1 MVLQNDFQI
10 KKRNEYMSYQSEA
23 ALENEVM
30 DRLVDL
36 GYERVNILNDDQLK
50 ENFRKIL
57 NERHIDKLNN
67 EPLTDREFERLM
79 TQINGKSV
87 FESAQ
92 ILRDKFVLKRD
103 DETEVYLEFFNTKKW
118 CQNKF
123 QVTNQI
129 SVNDKYKGRYDVTLL
144 INGLPILQMELKRSG
159 IAISEAFNQ
168 VERYRRH
175 NYTGLFRYVQLFVI
189 SNGQETRYYA
199 NSDKEIYKSHMFY
212 WSDVENNRINQLKD
226 FMDDFLEPCHMSKMV
241 ARYMIVNETD
251 KFLMVMRPYQVYAVE
266 ALMHRALETNN
277 NGYIWHTTGSGK
289 TLTSFKAAQLLS
301 EEEGIDK
308 VIFLVDRKDLDGQ
321 TLSEFNKFQKD
332 SVDQTT
338 NTNKLIQQLAD
349 KSRPLLITTIQKLA
363 NVVRRNDKVL
373 ERYQTD
379 KVVFIIDECH
389 RSQFGDMHRQIKAN
403 FKNAQYFG
411 FTGTPLFEENKS
423 QDGRSTADI
432 FDKCLHTYLIKDAI
446 RDNNVLGFS
455 VEYIQTFK
463 NNVGTGNEEY
473 VEDIN
478 TNEVWMN
485 DNRIEMVAR
494 HIYKNHNKKTKDRQY
509 SAIFAT
515 ANIPMA
521 MKYYEVFKK
530 INAEEVA
537 AGRAPLK
544 VATISTYQTNEDMQE
559 GEVTEHSKDLIANAI
574 EDYNQLFNTNFN
586 LETFDNYFKDVSNRV
601 KKGIKNEKIDILI
614 VVNMFLTGFDSKVLN
629 TLYVDK
635 NLQYHGLIQAYSRT
649 NRVEKI
655 TKPYGNIV
663 CYRDLK
669 KATDDAIT
677 LFSQTNDTDT
687 VLNKTYDQYLRL
699 FVNAIEE
706 LYEIAPTPESVDLLE
721 GETAQKEFVEA
732 FRDVANLMQ
741 KMRTFDEFEF
751 DSAKLGIAEQT
762 FEDYKGKYFAIYEEV
777 KKEREQ
783 KEEVSILDDIDFE
796 IDLLRNDIIN
806 VDYILNL
813 LKSLNL
819 EDKKEKEAGI
829 KQIHRLLDT
838 ADNEQLRLKA
848 DLIRTFM
855 QRVLPSLNKGDNID
869 DAYYNF
875 EEQEKEKEIENFSN
889 TLSYPPQQLNRL
901 VHEYEFSGNINRNDI
916 DRHIDGGLLVK
927 RNKTKKIESF
937 IRETTRKYGNVE

>member
-1 MVLQNDFQI
+1 
-10 KKRNEYMSYQSEA
+10 MSYQSEA

-30 DRLVDL
+30 ERLVDL
-36 GYERVNILNDDQLK
+36 GYERINILNDVQLK
-50 ENFRKIL
+50 DNFRKIL

-129 SVNDKYKGRYDVTLL
+129 AVNDKYKGRYDVTLL

-159 IAISEAFNQ
+159 IAINEAFNQ

-266 ALMHRALETNN
+266 ALMNRALETNN
-277 NGYIWHTTGSGK
+277 NGYVWHTTGSGK
-289 TLTSFKAAQLLS
+289 TLTSFKSAQLLS
-301 EEEGIDK
+301 QEDGIDK

-379 KVVFIIDECH
+379 KVIFIIDECH

-463 NNVGTGNEEY
+463 NNVGTDNEEY

-485 DNRIEMVAR
+485 NNRIEMVAH

-537 AGRAPLK
+537 AGRKPLN
-544 VATISTYQTNEDMQE
+544 VATISTYQTNEDMRD

-574 EDYNQLFNTNFN
+574 EDYNKLFNTNFN

-669 KATDDAIT
+669 KATDDAIM

-687 VLNKTYDQYLRL
+687 VLSKTYEQYLRL

-706 LYEIAPTPESVDLLE
+706 LYKIAPTPESVDLLE
-721 GETAQKEFVEA
+721 GETAQKEFVET

-751 DSAKLGIAEQT
+751 DSVKLGISEQM
-762 FEDYKGKYFAIYEEV
+762 FEDYKGKYFAIYEHV
-777 KKEREQ
+777 KKDREQ
-783 KEEVSILDDIDFE
+783 KEKVSILDDIDFE

-819 EDKKEKEAGI
+819 EDKKEKEEGI

-855 QRVLPSLNKGDNID
+855 QKVLPSLKDGDNID

-875 EEQEKEKEIENFSN
+875 EEKEKEKEIEAFSN
-889 TLSYPPQQLNRL
+889 DLAYPPQQLNRL
-901 VHEYEFSGNINRNDI
+901 VHEYEFSGNINRNEI
-916 DRHIDGGLLVK
+916 DSHIDGGLLAK

-937 IRETTRKYGNVE
+937 IRETSRKYGNVE

>member
-1 MVLQNDFQI
+1 
-10 KKRNEYMSYQSEA
+10 MSYQSEA

-301 EEEGIDK
+301 QEDGIDK

-463 NNVGTGNEEY
+463 NNVGTDNEEY

-485 DNRIEMVAR
+485 DDRIEMVAR

-875 EEQEKEKEIENFSN
+875 EEQEKEKEIESFSN
-889 TLSYPPQQLNRL
+889 GLAYPAQQLNRL

>member
-1 MVLQNDFQI
+1 
-10 KKRNEYMSYQSEA
+10 MSYQSEA

-50 ENFRKIL
+50 ENFRRIL

-463 NNVGTGNEEY
+463 NNVGTDNEEY
-473 VEDIN
+473 VEGIN

-544 VATISTYQTNEDMQE
+544 VATISTYQANEDMQE

-875 EEQEKEKEIENFSN
+875 EEQEKEKEIESFSN
-889 TLSYPPQQLNRL
+889 GLAYPAQQLNRL

>member
-1 MVLQNDFQI
+1 
-10 KKRNEYMSYQSEA
+10 MSYQSEA
-23 ALENEVM
+23 ILEDEVM
-30 DRLVDL
+30 DRLVEL
-36 GYERVNILNDDQLK
+36 GYERVNVTNDLQLK
-50 ENFRKIL
+50 DNFRKIL
-57 NERHIDKLNN
+57 NERHMAKLNN
-67 EPLTDREFERLM
+67 EPLTDSEFERLM
-79 TQINGKSV
+79 TYVNGKSV
-87 FESAQ
+87 FESSM
-92 ILRDKFVLKRD
+92 ILRDSHPLKRD
-103 DETEVYLEFFNTKKW
+103 DESIVYLSFFNSKKW

-129 SVNDKYKGRYDVTLL
+129 AVNDKYKGRYDVTLL
-144 INGLPILQMELKRSG
+144 VNGLPLVQIELKRSG

-168 VERYRRH
+168 IERYRRH
-175 NYTGLFRYVQLFVI
+175 NYSGLFRYVQLFII

-212 WSDVENNRINQLKD
+212 WSDRDNNRINQLKD
-226 FMDDFLEPCHMSKMV
+226 FMDSFLDPCHMSKMI

-277 NGYIWHTTGSGK
+277 NGYVWHTTGSGK
-289 TLTSFKAAQLLS
+289 TLTSFKTAQLLS
-301 EEEGIDK
+301 QENGIDK

-338 NTNKLIQQLAD
+338 NTNKLIEQLAD

-389 RSQFGDMHRQIKAN
+389 RSQFGDMHRQIKEN

-455 VEYIQTFK
+455 VEYIKTFK
-463 NNVGTGNEEY
+463 NNVGTENEEY

-478 TNEVWMN
+478 TEEVWTN
-485 DNRIEMVAR
+485 DTRIEMVAR
-494 HIYKNHNKKTKDRQY
+494 HIYINHNKKTKDRQY

-521 MKYYEVFKK
+521 MKYYDVFKK

-537 AGRAPLK
+537 AGRKPLNI
-544 VATISTYQTNEDMQE
+544 ATISTYQTNEDMRDGQ
-559 GEVTEHSKDLIANAI
+559 VTEHSKDLIANAI
-574 EDYNQLFNTNFN
+574 EDYNKLFNTNFN

-635 NLQYHGLIQAYSRT
+635 NLKHHGLIQAYSRT

-669 KATDDAIT
+669 KATDDAIM

-687 VLNKTYDQYLRL
+687 VLSKTYDQYLRL
-699 FVNAIEE
+699 FINAIEQ
-706 LYEIAPTPESVDLLE
+706 LYEITPTPESVDLLE
-721 GETAQKEFVEA
+721 GETAQKEFVET

-751 DSAKLGIAEQT
+751 DAVKLGIAEQT
-762 FEDYKGKYFAIYEEV
+762 FEDYKGKYFAIYEDV
-777 KKEREQ
+777 KREREQ
-783 KEEVSILDDIDFE
+783 KEKVSILDDIDFE

-819 EDKKEKEAGI
+819 EDKKEKEEGI
-829 KQIHRLLDT
+829 KQILRLLDT

-855 QRVLPSLNKGDNID
+855 DRVLPSLKDGDNID

-875 EEQEKEKEIENFSN
+875 EEKEKVKEIESFSN
-889 TLSYPPQQLNRL
+889 NLAYPSQQLNRL

-916 DRHIDGGLLVK
+916 DNYIEGGLLMK

-937 IRETTRKYGNVE
+937 IRETTRKYGNFE

>member
-1 MVLQNDFQI
+1 
-10 KKRNEYMSYQSEA
+10 MSYQSEA

-50 ENFRKIL
+50 ENFRRIL

-103 DETEVYLEFFNTKKW
+103 DETEVYIEFFNTKKW

-129 SVNDKYKGRYDVTLL
+129 AVNDKYKGRYDVTLL

-199 NSDKEIYKSHMFY
+199 NSDKDIYKSHMFY

-266 ALMHRALETNN
+266 ALMNRALETNN

-301 EEEGIDK
+301 QEDGIDK

-463 NNVGTGNEEY
+463 NNVGTDNEEY

-485 DNRIEMVAR
+485 DKRIEMVAR

-721 GETAQKEFVEA
+721 GETAQKEFIEA

-777 KKEREQ
+777 KKDREQ

-855 QRVLPSLNKGDNID
+855 QSVLPSLNKSDNID

-875 EEQEKEKEIENFSN
+875 EEQEKEKEIETFSN
-889 TLSYPPQQLNRL
+889 GLAYPAQQLNRL

>member
-1 MVLQNDFQI
+1 
-10 KKRNEYMSYQSEA
+10 MSYQSEA

-103 DETEVYLEFFNTKKW
+103 DESEVYLEFFNTKKW

-129 SVNDKYKGRYDVTLL
+129 AVNDKYKGRYDVTLL

-226 FMDDFLEPCHMSKMV
+226 FMGDFLEPCHMSKMI

-266 ALMHRALETNN
+266 ALMNRALETNN
-277 NGYIWHTTGSGK
+277 NGYVWHTTGSGK
-289 TLTSFKAAQLLS
+289 TLTSFKTAQLLS
-301 EEEGIDK
+301 QEDGIDK

-321 TLSEFNKFQKD
+321 TLAEFNKFQKD

-463 NNVGTGNEEY
+463 NNVGTENEEY

-478 TNEVWMN
+478 TEEVWMN
-485 DNRIEMVAR
+485 DKRIEMVAR

-530 INAEEVA
+530 INAEEAA
-537 AGRAPLK
+537 AGRKPLNI
-544 VATISTYQTNEDMQE
+544 ATISTYQTNEDMRD

-574 EDYNQLFNTNFN
+574 EDYNKLFNTNFN

-669 KATDDAIT
+669 KATDDAIM

-687 VLNKTYDQYLRL
+687 VLSKTYDQYLRL
-699 FVNAIEE
+699 FINAIEE
-706 LYEIAPTPESVDLLE
+706 LYKIAPTPESVDLLE

-751 DSAKLGIAEQT
+751 DSVKLGISEQT
-762 FEDYKGKYFAIYEEV
+762 FEDYKGKYFAIYEDV
-777 KKEREQ
+777 KKDREQ
-783 KEEVSILDDIDFE
+783 KEKVSILDDIDFE

-819 EDKKEKEAGI
+819 EDKKEKEEGI

-855 QRVLPSLNKGDNID
+855 NKVLPSLKDGDNID

-875 EEQEKEKEIENFSN
+875 EEQQKEKEIESFSN
-889 TLSYPPQQLNRL
+889 DLAYPSQQLNRL
-901 VHEYEFSGNINRNDI
+901 VHEYEFSGNINRNEI
-916 DRHIDGGLLVK
+916 DTHIDGGLLVK

-937 IRETTRKYGNVE
+937 IRETTKKYGNVE

>member
-1 MVLQNDFQI
+1 
-10 KKRNEYMSYQSEA
+10 MSYQSEA

-36 GYERVNILNDDQLK
+36 GYEHVSILNDDQLK
-50 ENFRKIL
+50 DNFRKIL

-129 SVNDKYKGRYDVTLL
+129 AVNDKYKGRYDVTLL

-266 ALMHRALETNN
+266 ALMNRALETNN
-277 NGYIWHTTGSGK
+277 NGYVWHTTGSGK
-289 TLTSFKAAQLLS
+289 TLTSFKTAQLLS
-301 EEEGIDK
+301 QEDGIDK

-463 NNVGTGNEEY
+463 NNVGTENEEY

-478 TNEVWMN
+478 TEEVWMN
-485 DNRIEMVAR
+485 EKRIEMVAR

-530 INAEEVA
+530 INAEEAA
-537 AGRAPLK
+537 AGRKPLNI
-544 VATISTYQTNEDMQE
+544 ATISTYQTNEDMRD

-574 EDYNQLFNTNFN
+574 EDYNQLFDTNFN

-669 KATDDAIT
+669 KATDDAIM

-687 VLNKTYDQYLRL
+687 VLSKTYDQYLRL

-706 LYEIAPTPESVDLLE
+706 LYKIAPTPESIDLLE

-751 DSAKLGIAEQT
+751 DSVKLGISEQT
-762 FEDYKGKYFAIYEEV
+762 FEDYKGKYFAIYEDV
-777 KKEREQ
+777 KKDREQ
-783 KEEVSILDDIDFE
+783 KEKVSILDDIDFE

-819 EDKKEKEAGI
+819 EDKKEKEEGI

-855 QRVLPSLNKGDNID
+855 DRVLPSLKDGDNID

-875 EEQEKEKEIENFSN
+875 EEKEKEKEIEAFSN
-889 TLSYPPQQLNRL
+889 DLSYPSQQLNRL

-916 DRHIDGGLLVK
+916 DTHIDGGLLVK
-927 RNKTKKIESF
+927 RNKTKRIESF
-937 IRETTRKYGNVE
+937 IRETTKKYGNVE

>member
-1 MVLQNDFQI
+1 
-10 KKRNEYMSYQSEA
+10 MSYQSEA

-36 GYERVNILNDDQLK
+36 GYERVNILNDEQLK

-67 EPLTDREFERLM
+67 KPLTDREFERLM

-301 EEEGIDK
+301 QEDGIDK

-463 NNVGTGNEEY
+463 NNVGTDNEEY

-485 DNRIEMVAR
+485 DDRIEMVAR

-521 MKYYEVFKK
+521 MKYYEVFKT

-777 KKEREQ
+777 KKDREQ

-855 QRVLPSLNKGDNID
+855 QSVLPSLNKGDNID

>member
-1 MVLQNDFQI
+1 
-10 KKRNEYMSYQSEA
+10 MSYQSEA

-212 WSDVENNRINQLKD
+212 WSDVENNRINHLKD

-463 NNVGTGNEEY
+463 NNVGTDNEEY

-706 LYEIAPTPESVDLLE
+706 LYKIAPTPESVDLLE

-855 QRVLPSLNKGDNID
+855 HRVLPSLNKDDNID

-875 EEQEKEKEIENFSN
+875 EEQEKEKEIESFSN
-889 TLSYPPQQLNRL
+889 GLAYPAQQLNRL

>member
-1 MVLQNDFQI
+1 
-10 KKRNEYMSYQSEA
+10 MSYQSEA

-129 SVNDKYKGRYDVTLL
+129 AVNDKYKGRYDVTLL

-266 ALMHRALETNN
+266 ALMNRALETNN
-277 NGYIWHTTGSGK
+277 NGYVWHTTGSGK
-289 TLTSFKAAQLLS
+289 TLTSFKTAQLLS
-301 EEEGIDK
+301 QEDGIDK

-463 NNVGTGNEEY
+463 NNVGTENEEY

-478 TNEVWMN
+478 TEEVWMN
-485 DNRIEMVAR
+485 DKRIEMVAR

-537 AGRAPLK
+537 AGRAPLN
-544 VATISTYQTNEDMQE
+544 VATISTYQTNEDMRD
-559 GEVTEHSKDLIANAI
+559 GEVTELSKDLIANAI

-669 KATDDAIT
+669 KATDDAIM

-687 VLNKTYDQYLRL
+687 VLSKTYDQYLRL

-706 LYEIAPTPESVDLLE
+706 LYKIAPTPESVDLLE

-751 DSAKLGIAEQT
+751 DSVKLGISEQT
-762 FEDYKGKYFAIYEEV
+762 FEDYKGKYFAIYEDV
-777 KKEREQ
+777 KKDREQ
-783 KEEVSILDDIDFE
+783 KEKVSILDDIDFE

-819 EDKKEKEAGI
+819 EDKKEKEEGI

-855 QRVLPSLNKGDNID
+855 DRVLPSLKDGDNID
-869 DAYYNF
+869 DAFYNF
-875 EEQEKEKEIENFSN
+875 EEQEKEKEIEAFSN
-889 TLSYPPQQLNRL
+889 DLAYPSQQLNRL

-916 DRHIDGGLLVK
+916 DTHIDGGLLIK

-937 IRETTRKYGNVE
+937 IRETTKKYGNVE

>member
-1 MVLQNDFQI
+1 
-10 KKRNEYMSYQSEA
+10 MSYQSEA

-36 GYERVNILNDDQLK
+36 GYERVNIVNDIQLK
-50 ENFRKIL
+50 DNFRKIL

-129 SVNDKYKGRYDVTLL
+129 AVNDKYKGRYDVTLL

-226 FMDDFLEPCHMSKMV
+226 FMDDFLEPCHMSKMI

-266 ALMHRALETNN
+266 ALMNRALETNN
-277 NGYIWHTTGSGK
+277 NGYVWHTTGSGK
-289 TLTSFKAAQLLS
+289 TLTSFKTAQLLS
-301 EEEGIDK
+301 QEDGIDK

-321 TLSEFNKFQKD
+321 TLAEFNKFQKD

-463 NNVGTGNEEY
+463 NNVGTENEEY

-478 TNEVWMN
+478 TEEVWMN
-485 DNRIEMVAR
+485 EKRIEMVAR

-530 INAEEVA
+530 INAEEAA
-537 AGRAPLK
+537 AGRKPLNI
-544 VATISTYQTNEDMQE
+544 ATISTYQTNEDMRD

-574 EDYNQLFNTNFN
+574 EDYNQLFDTNFN

-669 KATDDAIT
+669 KATDDAIM

-687 VLNKTYDQYLRL
+687 VLSKTYDQYLRL

-706 LYEIAPTPESVDLLE
+706 LYKIAPTPESVDLLE

-751 DSAKLGIAEQT
+751 DSVKLGISEQT
-762 FEDYKGKYFAIYEEV
+762 FEDYKGKYFAIYEDV
-777 KKEREQ
+777 KKDREQ
-783 KEEVSILDDIDFE
+783 KEKVSILDDIDFE

-819 EDKKEKEAGI
+819 EDKKEKEEGI

-855 QRVLPSLNKGDNID
+855 DRVLPSLKDGDNID

-875 EEQEKEKEIENFSN
+875 EEKEKEKEIEAFSN
-889 TLSYPPQQLNRL
+889 DLSYPSQQLNRL

-916 DRHIDGGLLVK
+916 DTHIDGGLLVK

-937 IRETTRKYGNVE
+937 IRETTKKYGNVE

>member
-1 MVLQNDFQI
+1 
-10 KKRNEYMSYQSEA
+10 MSYQSEA

-463 NNVGTGNEEY
+463 NNVGTDNEEY

-485 DNRIEMVAR
+485 DDRIEMVAR

-875 EEQEKEKEIENFSN
+875 EEQEKEKEIETFSN

>member
-1 MVLQNDFQI
+1 
-10 KKRNEYMSYQSEA
+10 MSYQSEA

>member
-1 MVLQNDFQI
+1 
-10 KKRNEYMSYQSEA
+10 MSYQSEA

-103 DETEVYLEFFNTKKW
+103 DESEVYLEFFNTKKW

-129 SVNDKYKGRYDVTLL
+129 AVNDKYKGRYDVTLL

-266 ALMHRALETNN
+266 ALMNRALETNN
-277 NGYIWHTTGSGK
+277 NGYVWHTTGSGK
-289 TLTSFKAAQLLS
+289 TLTSFKTAQLLS
-301 EEEGIDK
+301 QEDGIDK

-321 TLSEFNKFQKD
+321 TLAEFNKFQKD

-379 KVVFIIDECH
+379 KVAFIIDECH

-463 NNVGTGNEEY
+463 NNVGTENEEY

-478 TNEVWMN
+478 TEEVWMN
-485 DNRIEMVAR
+485 DKRIEMVAR

-509 SAIFAT
+509 SAIFST

-530 INAEEVA
+530 INAEEIA
-537 AGRAPLK
+537 AGRKPLN
-544 VATISTYQTNEDMQE
+544 VATISTYQTNEDMRD

-669 KATDDAIT
+669 KATDDAIM

-687 VLNKTYDQYLRL
+687 VLSKTYDQYLRL

-706 LYEIAPTPESVDLLE
+706 LYKIAPKPESVDLLE
-721 GETAQKEFVEA
+721 GETAQKEFIEA

-751 DSAKLGIAEQT
+751 DSVKLGISEQT
-762 FEDYKGKYFAIYEEV
+762 FEDYKGKYFAIYEDV
-777 KKEREQ
+777 KKDREQ
-783 KEEVSILDDIDFE
+783 KEKVSILDDIDFE

-819 EDKKEKEAGI
+819 EDKKEKEEGI

-855 QRVLPSLNKGDNID
+855 DRVLPSLKDGDNID

-875 EEQEKEKEIENFSN
+875 EEKEKEKEIEAFSN
-889 TLSYPPQQLNRL
+889 DLSYPSQQLNRL

-916 DRHIDGGLLVK
+916 DTHIDGGLLVK

-937 IRETTRKYGNVE
+937 IRETTKKYGNVE

>member
-1 MVLQNDFQI
+1 
-10 KKRNEYMSYQSEA
+10 MSYQSEA

-30 DRLVDL
+30 DRLIDL
-36 GYERVNILNDDQLK
+36 GYERVNILNDEQLK

-87 FESAQ
+87 FDSAK
-92 ILRDKFVLKRD
+92 ILRDKLDFKRD
-103 DETEVYLEFFNTKKW
+103 DETIVYFEFFNKKKW

-129 SVNDKYKGRYDVTLL
+129 AVNDKYKGRYDVTLL

-266 ALMHRALETNN
+266 ALMNRALETNN

-463 NNVGTGNEEY
+463 NNVGNDNEEY

-485 DNRIEMVAR
+485 DTRIEMVAR

-521 MKYYEVFKK
+521 MKYYEAFKK

-537 AGRAPLK
+537 AGRVPLN
-544 VATISTYQTNEDMQE
+544 VATISTYQTNEDMRD

-574 EDYNQLFNTNFN
+574 EDYNQLFKTNFN

-669 KATDDAIT
+669 KATDDAIM

-687 VLNKTYDQYLRL
+687 VLSKTYDQYLSL

-706 LYEIAPTPESVDLLE
+706 LYKIAPTPESVDLLE
-721 GETAQKEFVEA
+721 GETAQKEFVET

-751 DSAKLGIAEQT
+751 DSVKLGISEQT
-762 FEDYKGKYFAIYEEV
+762 FEDYKGKYFAIYEDV
-777 KKEREQ
+777 KKDREH
-783 KEEVSILDDIDFE
+783 KEKVSILDDIDFE

-819 EDKKEKEAGI
+819 EDKKEKEEGI

-855 QRVLPSLNKGDNID
+855 HKVLPSLKDGDNID

-875 EEQEKEKEIENFSN
+875 EEKEKEKEIEAFSN
-889 TLSYPPQQLNRL
+889 DLSYPSQQLNRL

-916 DRHIDGGLLVK
+916 DTHIDGGLLAK
-927 RNKTKKIESF
+927 RSKTNKIESF
-937 IRETTRKYGNVE
+937 IRETTKKYGNVE

>member
-1 MVLQNDFQI
+1 
-10 KKRNEYMSYQSEA
+10 MSYQSEA

-36 GYERVNILNDDQLK
+36 GYERVNILNDEQLK

-226 FMDDFLEPCHMSKMV
+226 FMDDFLEPCHMSKMI

-301 EEEGIDK
+301 EEDGIDK

-463 NNVGTGNEEY
+463 NNVGTDNEEY

-485 DNRIEMVAR
+485 DDRIEMVAR
-494 HIYKNHNKKTKDRQY
+494 HIYKNHNKKTKDCQY

-544 VATISTYQTNEDMQE
+544 VATISTYQANEDMQE

-741 KMRTFDEFEF
+741 KMRTFDEFKF

-855 QRVLPSLNKGDNID
+855 DRVLPSLKDGDNID

-875 EEQEKEKEIENFSN
+875 EEQEKEKEIETFSN
-889 TLSYPPQQLNRL
+889 TLSYPTQQLNRL

>member
-1 MVLQNDFQI
+1 
-10 KKRNEYMSYQSEA
+10 MSYQSEA

-212 WSDVENNRINQLKD
+212 WSDVENNRINHLKD

-463 NNVGTGNEEY
+463 NNVGTDNEEY

-485 DNRIEMVAR
+485 DDRIEMVAR

-544 VATISTYQTNEDMQE
+544 VATISTYQTNEDMRD

-574 EDYNQLFNTNFN
+574 EDYNKLFNTNFN

-687 VLNKTYDQYLRL
+687 VLSKTYDQYLRL

-777 KKEREQ
+777 KKDREQ

-855 QRVLPSLNKGDNID
+855 DRVLPSLKDGDNID

-875 EEQEKEKEIENFSN
+875 EEQEKEKEIETFSN

>member
-1 MVLQNDFQI
+1 
-10 KKRNEYMSYQSEA
+10 MSYQSEA

-103 DETEVYLEFFNTKKW
+103 DESEVYLEFFNTKKW

-129 SVNDKYKGRYDVTLL
+129 AVNDKYKGRYDVTLL

-226 FMDDFLEPCHMSKMV
+226 FMDDFLEPCHMSKMI

-266 ALMHRALETNN
+266 ALMNRALETNN
-277 NGYIWHTTGSGK
+277 NGYVWHTTGSGK
-289 TLTSFKAAQLLS
+289 TLTSFKTAQLLS
-301 EEEGIDK
+301 QEDGIDK

-321 TLSEFNKFQKD
+321 TLAEFNKFQKD

-379 KVVFIIDECH
+379 KVAFIIDECH

-463 NNVGTGNEEY
+463 NNVGTENEEY

-478 TNEVWMN
+478 TEEVWMN
-485 DNRIEMVAR
+485 DKRIEMIAR

-515 ANIPMA
+515 SNIPMA

-530 INAEEVA
+530 INAEEAA
-537 AGRAPLK
+537 AGRKPLNI
-544 VATISTYQTNEDMQE
+544 ATISTYQTNEDMRD

-669 KATDDAIT
+669 KATDDAIM

-687 VLNKTYDQYLRL
+687 VLSKTYDQYLRL

-706 LYEIAPTPESVDLLE
+706 LYKIAPTPESVDLLE

-751 DSAKLGIAEQT
+751 DSVKLGISEQT
-762 FEDYKGKYFAIYEEV
+762 FEDYKGKYFAIYEDV
-777 KKEREQ
+777 KKDREQ
-783 KEEVSILDDIDFE
+783 KEKVSILDDIDFE

-819 EDKKEKEAGI
+819 EDKKEKEEGI

-855 QRVLPSLNKGDNID
+855 NKVLPSLKDGDNID

-875 EEQEKEKEIENFSN
+875 EEQEKEKEIEAFSN
-889 TLSYPPQQLNRL
+889 DLAYPSQQLNRL
-901 VHEYEFSGNINRNDI
+901 VHEYEFSGNISRNDI
-916 DRHIDGGLLVK
+916 DTHIEGGLLVK

>member
-1 MVLQNDFQI
+1 
-10 KKRNEYMSYQSEA
+10 MSYQSEA

-87 FESAQ
+87 FDSAK

-103 DETEVYLEFFNTKKW
+103 NETEVYLEFFNKKKW

-129 SVNDKYKGRYDVTLL
+129 AVNDKYKGRYDVTLL

-226 FMDDFLEPCHMSKMV
+226 FMDDFLEPCHMSKML

-266 ALMHRALETNN
+266 ALMNRALETNN

-463 NNVGTGNEEY
+463 NNVGTDNEEY

-544 VATISTYQTNEDMQE
+544 VATISTYQTNEDMRD

-574 EDYNQLFNTNFN
+574 EDYNKLFNTNFN

-762 FEDYKGKYFAIYEEV
+762 FEDYKGKYFAIYEDV
-777 KKEREQ
+777 KKDREQ
-783 KEEVSILDDIDFE
+783 KEKVSILDDIDFE

-855 QRVLPSLNKGDNID
+855 QSVLPSLNKGDNID

-875 EEQEKEKEIENFSN
+875 EEQEKEKEIESFSN
-889 TLSYPPQQLNRL
+889 GLAYPAQQLNRL

-916 DRHIDGGLLVK
+916 DRHIDGGLLSK

-937 IRETTRKYGNVE
+937 IRETTKKYGNVE

>member
-1 MVLQNDFQI
+1 
-10 KKRNEYMSYQSEA
+10 MSYQSEA
-23 ALENEVM
+23 ALENEIM

-123 QVTNQI
+123 QLTNQI

-199 NSDKEIYKSHMFY
+199 NSDKDIYKSHMFY

-485 DNRIEMVAR
+485 DDRIEMVAR

-544 VATISTYQTNEDMQE
+544 VATISTYQTNEDMRD

-855 QRVLPSLNKGDNID
+855 HRVLPSLNKDDNID

-875 EEQEKEKEIENFSN
+875 EEQEKEKEIESFSN
-889 TLSYPPQQLNRL
+889 GLAYPAQQLNRL
-901 VHEYEFSGNINRNDI
+901 VHEYEFSGSINRNDI

-937 IRETTRKYGNVE
+937 IRETTRKYRNVE

>member
-1 MVLQNDFQI
+1 
-10 KKRNEYMSYQSEA
+10 MSYQSEA

-30 DRLVDL
+30 GRLVDL
-36 GYERVNILNDDQLK
+36 GYERVNIVNDIQLK
-50 ENFRKIL
+50 DNFRNIL
-57 NERHIDKLNN
+57 NERHMDKLNN

-226 FMDDFLEPCHMSKMV
+226 FMDDFLEPCYMSKMV

-463 NNVGTGNEEY
+463 NNVGTDNEEY

-537 AGRAPLK
+537 VGRAPLK
-544 VATISTYQTNEDMQE
+544 VATISTYQTNEDMRD

-574 EDYNQLFNTNFN
+574 EDYNKLFNTNFN

-777 KKEREQ
+777 KKDREQ

-819 EDKKEKEAGI
+819 EDNKEKEAGI

-855 QRVLPSLNKGDNID
+855 QSVLPSLNKGDNID

-875 EEQEKEKEIENFSN
+875 EEQEKEKEIKTFSN

-937 IRETTRKYGNVE
+937 IRETTRKYGNME

>member
-1 MVLQNDFQI
+1 
-10 KKRNEYMSYQSEA
+10 MSYQSEA

-87 FESAQ
+87 FDSAK

-103 DETEVYLEFFNTKKW
+103 NETEVYLEFFNKKKW

-266 ALMHRALETNN
+266 ALMNRALETNN

-338 NTNKLIQQLAD
+338 NTNKLIKQLAD

-455 VEYIQTFK
+455 VEYYKPFK
-463 NNVGTGNEEY
+463 MKDGSNNQEY

-478 TNEVWMN
+478 TEEVWMN

-494 HIYKNHNKKTKDRQY
+494 HIYKNHNKKTKDLQY

-521 MKYYEVFKK
+521 MKYYEVFKT

-669 KATDDAIT
+669 KATDDAIM

-687 VLNKTYDQYLRL
+687 VLSKTYDQYLRL

-751 DSAKLGIAEQT
+751 DSAKLEIAEQT
-762 FEDYKGKYFAIYEEV
+762 FEDYKSKYFAIYEEV
-777 KKEREQ
+777 KKDREQ
-783 KEEVSILDDIDFE
+783 KEKVSILDDIDFE
-796 IDLLRNDIIN
+796 IDLLKNDIIN

-819 EDKKEKEAGI
+819 EDKKEKEEGI
-829 KQIHRLLDT
+829 KQIHRLLDS

-855 QRVLPSLNKGDNID
+855 HKVLPSLSKGDNID

-875 EEQEKEKEIENFSN
+875 EEQEKEKEIEAFSN
-889 TLSYPPQQLNRL
+889 DLSYPSQQLNRL
-901 VHEYEFSGNINRNDI
+901 VHEYEFSGNINRNEI
-916 DRHIDGGLLVK
+916 DTHIDGGLLIK

-937 IRETTRKYGNVE
+937 IRETTKKYGNVE

>member
-1 MVLQNDFQI
+1 
-10 KKRNEYMSYQSEA
+10 MSYQSEA

-87 FESAQ
+87 FDSAK
-92 ILRDKFVLKRD
+92 ILRDKLDFKRD
-103 DETEVYLEFFNTKKW
+103 DETIVYFEFFNKKKW

-189 SNGQETRYYA
+189 SNGQETRYYV

-266 ALMHRALETNN
+266 ALMNRALETNN

-373 ERYQTD
+373 ERYQAD

-463 NNVGTGNEEY
+463 NNVGTDNEEY

-521 MKYYEVFKK
+521 MKYYEAFKK
-530 INAEEVA
+530 INAEEAA

-544 VATISTYQTNEDMQE
+544 VATISTYQTNEDMRD

-574 EDYNQLFNTNFN
+574 VDYNQLFNTNFN

-669 KATDDAIT
+669 KATDDAIM

-687 VLNKTYDQYLRL
+687 VLSKTYDQYLRL

-706 LYEIAPTPESVDLLE
+706 LYKIVPTPESVDLLE

-777 KKEREQ
+777 KNDREQ

-855 QRVLPSLNKGDNID
+855 QSVLPSLNKGDNID

-875 EEQEKEKEIENFSN
+875 EEQEKEKEIESFSN
-889 TLSYPPQQLNRL
+889 GLAYPAQQLNRL

-916 DRHIDGGLLVK
+916 DRHIDGGLLSK

-937 IRETTRKYGNVE
+937 IRETTKKYGNIE

>member
-1 MVLQNDFQI
+1 
-10 KKRNEYMSYQSEA
+10 MSYQSEA

-36 GYERVNILNDDQLK
+36 GYERVNIVNDIQLK
-50 ENFRKIL
+50 DNFRNIL
-57 NERHIDKLNN
+57 NERHMDKLNN

-87 FESAQ
+87 FDSAK
-92 ILRDKFVLKRD
+92 ILRDKLDFKRD
-103 DETEVYLEFFNTKKW
+103 DETIVYFEFFNTKKW

-129 SVNDKYKGRYDVTLL
+129 AVNDKYKGRYDVTLL

-266 ALMHRALETNN
+266 ALMNRALETNN

-301 EEEGIDK
+301 EEDGIDK

-463 NNVGTGNEEY
+463 NNVGTDNEEY

-751 DSAKLGIAEQT
+751 DSVKLGISEQT
-762 FEDYKGKYFAIYEEV
+762 FEDYKGKYFAIYEDV
-777 KKEREQ
+777 KKDREQ
-783 KEEVSILDDIDFE
+783 KEKVSILDDIDFE

-875 EEQEKEKEIENFSN
+875 EEQEKEKEIESFSYG
-889 TLSYPPQQLNRL
+889 LAYPAQQLNRL